1 MQHTPFEQLITGLT
15 PLYGDGEARSIAR
28 IVLEDSFGTRRYSEF
43 RCETDTDVQ
52 KFEKIS
58 AALLRGEPVQY
69 VLGEADFFGL
79 KFQVNPAVLIPR
91 QETEELVAA
100 ILECLKQFPSGAR
113 VLDIGL
119 GSGCIGITI
128 KYKRPDIQLF
138 GFEKSPEALQTALS
152 NAARLLPSGNGVYF
166 SQTDILTHEPAEDE
180 QYELIVSNPPYIPK
194 NEASIMP
201 AHVLDHEPA
210 LALFVEDDDP
220 LLFYK
225 VIASYARKT
234 LSPGGA
240 LFFECNEFN
249 AGEVADYL
257 SKNAFQFVQL
267 LKDLSGA
274 DRIVSAR
281 YT

>member
-1 MQHTPFEQLITGLT
+1 MQHSPFEQLITDLT
-15 PLYGDGEARSIAR
+15 PLYGAGEARSIAR
-28 IVLEDSFGTRRYSEF
+28 IVLEDAFNTRRYTEF
-43 RCETDTDVQ
+43 RCETAGDA
-52 KFEKIS
+52 EKMASIS
-58 AALLRGEPVQY
+58 AALLQGVPVQY

-79 KFQVNPAVLIPR
+79 KFQVNPSVLIPR

-100 ILECLKQFPSGAR
+100 ILEQLKQFPNGAR

-152 NAARLLPSGNGVYF
+152 NAARLLKPGNDVHF
-166 SQTDILTHEPAEDE
+166 LQSDILLRQPEPDE
-180 QYELIVSNPPYIPK
+180 QYDLIVSNPPYIPK
-194 NEASIMP
+194 NEAAIMP
-201 AHVLDHEPA
+201 DHVVHHEPA

-225 VIASYARKT
+225 VIAAYARKT
-234 LSPGGA
+234 LAHGGS
-240 LFFECNEFN
+240 LYFECNEFN
-249 AGEVADYL
+249 AGEVA
-257 SKNAFQFVQL
+257 AFLNQQNFQSVQL

-281 YT
+281 YD